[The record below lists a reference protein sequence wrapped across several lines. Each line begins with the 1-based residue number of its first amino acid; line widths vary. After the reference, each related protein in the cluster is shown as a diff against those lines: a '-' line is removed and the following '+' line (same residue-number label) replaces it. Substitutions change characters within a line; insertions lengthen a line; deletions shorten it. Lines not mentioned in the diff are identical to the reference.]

1 VLRRVSGMSPS
12 RNQPLDIL
20 RGVAILLVL
29 GYHYGYVMG
38 WDRVGWVGVDLF
50 FVLSGFL
57 ISGLLFSE
65 YKRFENID
73 VVRFLIRRGF
83 KLYPAFY
90 ALMCFSALE
99 CLISLGH
106 VPGTMLAEVFFVQ
119 NYFPHFWGHTWSLAV
134 EEHFYW
140 MLPLSLIVMVK
151 RSRHKQNPFGAIP
164 WMFAFLGVACLA
176 LRILAVHWGVP
187 LESIHEETHLR
198 VDSLFAGVTLGYYR
212 HFQPVLFDQAAR
224 KPLWVPAF
232 LCLVPAFMFQLD
244 TPLMNTFGFSSL
256 YVGFS
261 CLVVWAVERPF
272 SKRWAARALAW
283 IGRYSYSI
291 YLWHIPVGFVL
302 FRGRQGLF
310 FFLEGTLASIAVGAG
325 MSWLIEVPQLRLR
338 DRLFP
343 SRSVRGRPAVADFAI
358 TGAQSALSAGVHPQS
373 S

>member
-1 VLRRVSGMSPS
+1 MRRLSSMSPS

-29 GYHYGYVMG
+29 GFHYGKLMG
-38 WDRVGWVGVDLF
+38 WDRAGWIGVDLF

-90 ALMCFSALE
+90 ALMCFTALE
-99 CLISLGH
+99 CLLSRGS
-106 VPGTMLAEVFFVQ
+106 VPKTILPEVFFVQ
-119 NYFPHFWGHTWSLAV
+119 NYFPHFWVHTWSLAV

-140 MLPLSLIVMVK
+140 MLPLCLVVMVK
-151 RSRHKQNPFGAIP
+151 GSRNKQNPFSAIP
-164 WMFAFLGVACLA
+164 WMFAFLAVACLA
-176 LRILAVHWGVP
+176 LRIVDVHRGVS
-187 LESIHEETHLR
+187 LESIHMETHLR

-212 HFQPVLFDQAAR
+212 HFQPGLFDQAAR
-224 KPLWVPAF
+224 KPLWIPAL
-232 LCLVPAFMFQLD
+232 LCLVPAFVFQLD
-244 TPLMNTFGFSSL
+244 TPLMNTIGFSSL
-256 YVGFS
+256 YVGFG
-261 CLVVWAVERPF
+261 CLVVWAVDRPS
-272 SKRWAARALAW
+272 SKRWVACAMAW

-291 YLWHIPVGFVL
+291 YLWHIPVGYYL
-302 FRGRQGLF
+302 FKGRPGLF

-343 SRSVRGRPAVADFAI
+343 SRSIRGRSPVADFAMN
-358 TGAQSALSAGVHPQS
+358 GARSALSAGVHPQS